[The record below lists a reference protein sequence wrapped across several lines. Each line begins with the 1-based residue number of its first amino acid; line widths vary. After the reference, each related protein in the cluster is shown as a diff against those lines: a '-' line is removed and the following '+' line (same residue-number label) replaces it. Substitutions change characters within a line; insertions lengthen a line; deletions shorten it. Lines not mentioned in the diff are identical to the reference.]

1 MVSVSGSGRKSHLD
15 EAGKI
20 WEDGWWGRRERQGGL
35 GDISIRSQSGRELEL
50 SVVLTGIPQP
60 GLPLVAISTAGRG
73 VGRDLEGARGRR
85 AHLSRALALLL
96 QPGPSGH
103 RGGRDAKGQHC
114 C

>member
-1 MVSVSGSGRKSHLD
+1 MD

-20 WEDGWWGRRERQGGL
+20 WEEGWWGRRERQGGL
-35 GDISIRSQSGRELEL
+35 GDAPIRSQRGRELQL

-60 GLPLVAISTAGRG
+60 GFPLVAISTAGRG

-85 AHLSRALALLL
+85 AHLSRALSLLL

-103 RGGRDAKGQHC
+103 RGGRAAKGQC
-114 C
+114 CC

>member
-1 MVSVSGSGRKSHLD
+1 MD

-20 WEDGWWGRRERQGGL
+20 WEEGWWGRRERQGGL

-73 VGRDLEGARGRR
+73 VGRDMEGARGRR
-85 AHLSRALALLL
+85 THLSRALALLL